1 MGAAVL
7 FMIAAI
13 AGAPAVK
20 STLALLEQPWRS
32 PLRLSQMF
40 LDLSFGRLVIR
51 VRAVEAYAARSSG
64 IVDVGADHVPPLAQ
78 VQEAVMALPRPALGR
93 YANPFRL

>member
-7 FMIAAI
+7 FIIAAI
-13 AGAPAVK
+13 AGAAAFQ
-20 STLALLEQPWRS
+20 SALALLEQPLRS
-32 PLRLSQMF
+32 PLGLSQMF
-40 LDLSFGRLVIR
+40 LDLSFRRLVIR

-78 VQEAVMALPRPALGR
+78 VQDAVMALPRPALGR
-93 YANPFRL
+93 NANPFRL